1 MGAGN
6 VHSKQIFTSVSLNLS
21 SRVGSKIKVKIW
33 ANEYLEFGALLA
45 STSQI
50 DKDALSMRPS
60 TGSSKQVRLTLE
72 PYYAPKR
79 VFNIKQ
85 WVRAFNIFV
94 SIYTEQYHSE
104 TPQLMKYWKV
114 VRHIALSY
122 ADWLWYDEPF
132 SYLR

>member
-1 MGAGN
+1 M
-6 VHSKQIFTSVSLNLS
+6 T
-21 SRVGSKIKVKIW
+21 
-33 ANEYLEFGALLA
+33 
-45 STSQI
+45 
-50 DKDALSMRPS
+50 PS

-72 PYYAPKR
+72 AYYAPKR

-94 SIYTEQYHSE
+94 AIYTEQYHSE
-104 TPQLMKYWKV
+104 TPQLMKYCKV